1 MVEGAGSI
9 GQSLQGLPWQR
20 YWVLLICGSW
30 SNFLACGQVVSM
42 VASSLLDGMINH
54 TAAEAR
60 SVIPRRKASSWK
72 QAGSG
77 VRRV

>member
-9 GQSLQGLPWQR
+9 GQWLQGLPWQR

-30 SNFLACGQVVSM
+30 SNFLACGHVVSI
-42 VASSLLDGMINH
+42 VASSLLDGVINH

-60 SVIPRRKASSWK
+60 TIIPGGKPAPGNR
-72 QAGSG
+72 QAL
-77 VRRV
+77 